1 MAWWRRGD
9 TRTTRT
15 ARGPVS
21 GPDPVGTALAEAASG
36 GPLVPRFEDD
46 DLVLEDLR
54 EWVDVREVEGAEA
67 FDTVVLLADEIASY
81 TDAADDGLDAA
92 LADQP
97 GVDDVFAEDRE
108 VVYLRTSL
116 ALADVHAAVVRAV
129 VEVNRTPRPPA
140 PPAHE
145 VTDEQA
151 HALAED
157 VAPVLLAAGF
167 VRRRGDARERSYFHR
182 VGEDGFVQAASVA
195 RGLGAL
201 SDGTSLHGTVQLH
214 FGVRV
219 PETASSALS
228 PNLEYF
234 AVGRCSLSSGLNVAP
249 TPDALLTATTAEV
262 LPWLDATRSRAALA
276 AWVAADP
283 ERIFPPAERPRYAR
297 LFAEW
302 GHPAAAHALL
312 DDLHRH
318 WRSLAKYPDAVEA
331 RRLLG

>member
-21 GPDPVGTALAEAASG
+21 GPDPVGAALAEASSG

-302 GHPAAAHALL
+302 GQPAAARALL
-312 DDLHRH
+312 DDLQRH
-318 WRSLAKYPDAVEA
+318 WRSLAKHPDAVEA